1 MADRDVDN
9 YHHRVHV
16 LCTGRTI
23 MADRDVDNYHHR
35 VHVLCTGRTI
45 MADRD
50 VDNYH
55 HLNRNTTPNAVAWST
70 HKREAY

>member
-1 MADRDVDN
+1 
-9 YHHRVHV
+9 
-16 LCTGRTI
+16 

-55 HLNRNTTPNAVAWST
+55 HLNRNTTPSAVAWST